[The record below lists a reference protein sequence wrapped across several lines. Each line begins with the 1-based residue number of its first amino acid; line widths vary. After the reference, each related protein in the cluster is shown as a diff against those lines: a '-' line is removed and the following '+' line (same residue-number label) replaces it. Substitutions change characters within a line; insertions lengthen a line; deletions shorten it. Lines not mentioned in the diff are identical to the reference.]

1 MAGESQDGSDRPGA
15 FLHRWSRRK
24 HEASRG
30 AVTAPAPGV
39 APAAESAGTAPSSAV
54 PAPVIA
60 AGDPTALATEPA
72 PLPPVESLTIESDF
86 TPFLAKKV
94 DETVKRAALR
104 KLFSDPHFN
113 VMDGLDVYIDDY
125 SKPDPVPP
133 GFLDKLADVYKS
145 VEEKAADLAHDDAN
159 APGDA
164 MIATT
169 TAETPASGA
178 PVQHPA
184 QDPPSSQPAPSAP
197 RDEHRG

>member
-24 HEASRG
+24 HEAAR
-30 AVTAPAPGV
+30 GV
-39 APAAESAGTAPSSAV
+39 APAPDARPAQESGAAAPSAAV
-54 PAPVIA
+54 PAPATVA
-60 AGDPTALATEPA
+60 ADPPALAAEPP
-72 PLPPVESLTIESDF
+72 PLPPVETLTIESDF

-113 VMDGLDVYIDDY
+113 VMDGLDAYIDDY